1 MFAIISNACSVISAV
16 RNTTVFSEILVPL
29 IPPLIV
35 LQCILNTHTVIAYI
49 NSCSF
54 FFRLTVKLMKGSSR
68 IIIVLA
74 LSMCLVGCVLISD
87 WQAIGGSTCFN
98 HRTDANESYYNELSC
113 TNSNTT
119 DNSTDSQIM
128 EEMCKAKSPCGHHC
142 FWNPHSRIT
151 GDYCNTC
158 IEKCLS
164 YETSLN
170 FYQFNVGVF
179 LVMSGSIL
187 EFVFNLVLVSELFPA
202 QKQVK

>member
-1 MFAIISNACSVISAV
+1 
-16 RNTTVFSEILVPL
+16 
-29 IPPLIV
+29 
-35 LQCILNTHTVIAYI
+35 
-49 NSCSF
+49 
-54 FFRLTVKLMKGSSR
+54 MKGSNR

-98 HRTDANESYYNELSC
+98 HRTDANESYYTC

-119 DNSTDSQIM
+119 DNSTVSQIL
-128 EEMCKAKSPCGHHC
+128 EEMCKAQCPSGHHC

-158 IEKCLS
+158 VENCLS

-187 EFVFNLVLVSELFPA
+187 EFVFNLVLVSEIFPA

>member
-1 MFAIISNACSVISAV
+1 MKKCTCHSLSK
-16 RNTTVFSEILVPL
+16 EH
-29 IPPLIV
+29 
-35 LQCILNTHTVIAYI
+35 CIFNTHTVIAYI

-87 WQAIGGSTCFN
+87 WQAIGGSTCLN
-98 HRTDANESYYNELSC
+98 HANESYYYNELSC

-119 DNSTDSQIM
+119 DNSTVYQIL
-128 EEMCKAKSPCGHHC
+128 EEMRKAQNPSGHHC

-158 IEKCLS
+158 VKECLS

-170 FYQFNVGVF
+170 FYQFNVGVL
-179 LVMSGSIL
+179 LVISGSIL
-187 EFVFNLVLVSELFPA
+187 EFVFNLVLVSEIFPA